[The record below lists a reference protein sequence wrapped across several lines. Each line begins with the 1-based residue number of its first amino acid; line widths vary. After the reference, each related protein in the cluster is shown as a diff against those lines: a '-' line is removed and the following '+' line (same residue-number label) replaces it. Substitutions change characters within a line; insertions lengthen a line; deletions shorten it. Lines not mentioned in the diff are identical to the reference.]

1 MKNKKVIVIL
11 VILFVFI
18 IGCLGVKLFIDH
30 KNKEAV
36 STSANNVNTSSKEVQ
51 TNNEEFNSDIEIVIS
66 ELNKENSDSKE
77 IKNKDL
83 SLGDEQSS
91 NLKEN

>member
-1 MKNKKVIVIL
+1 MKNKKAIIVLCIL
-11 VILFVFI
+11 LVFI

-30 KNKEAV
+30 KNEVAV
-36 STSANNVNTSSKEVQ
+36 STPTNNVNTSSKEVQ

-66 ELNKENSDSKE
+66 ELNKENSESKE

-91 NLKEN
+91 NLREN

>member
-1 MKNKKVIVIL
+1 MKNKKVIIVLCIL
-11 VILFVFI
+11 LVFI

-30 KNKEAV
+30 KNKV
-36 STSANNVNTSSKEVQ
+36 VVFTPANNVNTSSKEVQ

-66 ELNKENSDSKE
+66 ELNKENSEFKE

-83 SLGDEQSS
+83 SLGAEQSS

>member
-1 MKNKKVIVIL
+1 MKNKKVIIVLGIL
-11 VILFVFI
+11 LIFI

-30 KNKEAV
+30 KNEVAV
-36 STSANNVNTSSKEVQ
+36 STPTNNVNTSSKEVQ

-66 ELNKENSDSKE
+66 ELNKENSESKE